1 MESVLDFARKRELL
15 RAGDRVAVAVSAGAD
30 SVALL
35 RMMLD
40 LREEAGIV
48 LSVAHLN
55 HLLRGAESDADEE
68 FVRKLAARFD
78 LECHVER
85 RDVRANASEG
95 HFGIE
100 AVARGLRYE
109 FFGRLIRS
117 GTANTVA
124 TAHTADDQAE
134 TVLLRLLRGTGFRG
148 LGGIR
153 LRLAAG
159 AAEGRGQIVRP
170 LLRTSRTAVREY
182 LSAIGQ
188 DWREDSSNK
197 ELKFARNRVRQLLIP
212 LIEKEF
218 NPGIISRLADL
229 AQIAQGEEELWEER
243 CRELRTQMAAET
255 GRELVLDL
263 RHFGKL
269 PGGMQR
275 RLIQSFEDLG
285 LTLEFRHVEEII
297 SLAAGEPKA
306 GTVILP
312 CGWKAVRAGAEL
324 RLRFAEQKR
333 GHVTDYE
340 YRLEVPG
347 SVMIRET
354 NVAIEASF
362 TNGAGAGGE
371 EHLADP
377 RKLPRPLVV
386 RPWRAGERFRPQH
399 SKETKKIK
407 ELLQDRHITGDAKKL
422 WPVVASGAEIVWV
435 RGLGVSE
442 DFRSRDGQ
450 GISILEQ
457 DSTSVKTLSARAKK
471 GPSVT

>member
-1 MESVLDFARKRELL
+1 
-15 RAGDRVAVAVSAGAD
+15 
-30 SVALL
+30 
-35 RMMLD
+35 
-40 LREEAGIV
+40 
-48 LSVAHLN
+48 
-55 HLLRGAESDADEE
+55 
-68 FVRKLAARFD
+68 
-78 LECHVER
+78 
-85 RDVRANASEG
+85 
-95 HFGIE
+95 
-100 AVARGLRYE
+100 
-109 FFGRLIRS
+109 
-117 GTANTVA
+117 
-124 TAHTADDQAE
+124 
-134 TVLLRLLRGTGFRG
+134 
-148 LGGIR
+148 
-153 LRLAAG
+153 
-159 AAEGRGQIVRP
+159 
-170 LLRTSRTAVREY
+170 
-182 LSAIGQ
+182 
-188 DWREDSSNK
+188 
-197 ELKFARNRVRQLLIP
+197 
-212 LIEKEF
+212 
-218 NPGIISRLADL
+218 
-229 AQIAQGEEELWEER
+229 
-243 CRELRTQMAAET
+243 
-255 GRELVLDL
+255 
-263 RHFGKL
+263 
-269 PGGMQR
+269 
-275 RLIQSFEDLG
+275 
-285 LTLEFRHVEEII
+285 
-297 SLAAGEPKA
+297 
-306 GTVILP
+306 
-312 CGWKAVRAGAEL
+312 VRAGAEL

-354 NVAIEASF
+354 NLAIEASF